1 MLIVWVGVLAWSPPA
16 ARSGDVLRFVQ
27 IAHGGTPYIDQ
38 QIEYPPLETGVVL
51 VVGASSI
58 TVTAIVLAL
67 VNALATV
74 GCWFLLRRGWS
85 AGVARAFLWFA
96 LPMQV
101 FLPFR
106 LDAVSVLLALAGTTL
121 AMRDR
126 GAAGG
131 TVLGA
136 AVLFKVW
143 PIVLLPLLVIRRLW
157 RPLAFA
163 SVVIVGGTILW
174 AVLFGAD
181 ALWQVASYRGASG
194 WQIES
199 VFGSIVR
206 LTTGAPIRI
215 EAGAIRIGQASSLDL
230 LGLRV
235 ITVLLVGLA
244 WFLAR
249 NRPIDP
255 AGGPA
260 LAAVAFLLLLSPVAS
275 PQYVMWLLPWAAIT
289 AAERGSPD
297 VWIFTVGATITAAG
311 VFAIYWGDPYDVA
324 VTTLVLLAVVR
335 ASCVGALAVIGLVH
349 RSVASSAA
357 VHPAVEPLPAL

>member
-1 MLIVWVGVLAWSPPA
+1 
-16 ARSGDVLRFVQ
+16 
-27 IAHGGTPYIDQ
+27 
-38 QIEYPPLETGVVL
+38 
-51 VVGASSI
+51 
-58 TVTAIVLAL
+58 
-67 VNALATV
+67 
-74 GCWFLLRRGWS
+74 
-85 AGVARAFLWFA
+85 
-96 LPMQV
+96 
-101 FLPFR
+101 
-106 LDAVSVLLALAGTTL
+106 
-121 AMRDR
+121 
-126 GAAGG
+126 
-131 TVLGA
+131 
-136 AVLFKVW
+136 
-143 PIVLLPLLVIRRLW
+143 
-157 RPLAFA
+157 
-163 SVVIVGGTILW
+163 
-174 AVLFGAD
+174 
-181 ALWQVASYRGASG
+181 
-194 WQIES
+194 
-199 VFGSIVR
+199 
-206 LTTGAPIRI
+206 
-215 EAGAIRIGQASSLDL
+215 
-230 LGLRV
+230 V

-349 RSVASSAA
+349 RSVTSSAA